1 MKTDTYLKWFATATL
16 IVGAVLTTMD
26 LRPWNIWMFN
36 TANLA
41 WVIVGFM
48 WREWS
53 LVVLN
58 IALVVIYVY
67 GLIFTF
73 G

>member
-1 MKTDTYLKWFATATL
+1 MKLDTYLKWFATATL
-16 IVGAVLTTMD
+16 IFGAVLTSMD
-26 LRPWNIWMFN
+26 QRPWNIWAFN

-41 WVIVGFM
+41 WVIVGLM

-53 LVVLN
+53 LVIMNAVL
-58 IALVVIYVY
+58 IAIYVY